1 MEIRDI
7 AVFRIELQAAGGVY
21 KLSGGREFRNYD
33 STIVRVTADD
43 GQAGWGES
51 CPFGIGY
58 LPGHAGRIRAG
69 IALLAPYLI
78 GLDPRR
84 VERIYEVMDTVLPGN
99 QDAKSAIDLACWDLF
114 GRASGLPV
122 CELLGGRADVDL
134 PLISSVSTG
143 TPEEMAA
150 KVEAFRAEGYLAH
163 SVKVGGARPEEDLAR
178 IGAIMAARKPGES
191 YLVDVNR
198 GWTLD
203 TALSV
208 ARGLKDWDIAVE
220 QPCNTYRE
228 CLSFKRRTDLP
239 LSLDEILDSPE
250 MLLQA
255 IADDALDV
263 ANIKLGKVGGLT
275 KARRMRDIC
284 ATAGIAVSVQETC
297 GSDIAFAAICHLAQ
311 STPDNVRR
319 HIWDCRELA
328 GTKTAEGA
336 PAAKAGHARATDAPG
351 LGIEP
356 LVEVL
361 GEPVAVYT

>member
-1 MEIRDI
+1 M
-7 AVFRIELQAAGGVY
+7 RITRVSVYQVGLQAAGGVY
-21 KLSGGREFRNYD
+21 KLSGGREFRSFD
-33 STIVRVTADD
+33 STIVQISADD

-51 CPFGIGY
+51 CPFGVGY

-69 IALLAPYLI
+69 VALLAPYLI
-78 GLDPRR
+78 DLDPRR
-84 VERIYEVMDTVLPGN
+84 VERVYEVMDNLLPGN
-99 QDAKSAIDLACWDLF
+99 PDAKSAIDLACWDLF
-114 GRASGLPV
+114 GKAAGLPV
-122 CELLGGRADVDL
+122 CELLGGRAEADL

-150 KVEAFRAEGYLAH
+150 KVEAFRARGYVAH

-178 IGAIMAARKPGES
+178 IGAIMAARQPGES
-191 YLVDVNR
+191 YIVDVNR

-208 ARGLKDWDIAVE
+208 ARGLRDWDLVVE

-255 IADDALDV
+255 IADDAIDV

-284 ATAGIAVSVQETC
+284 AAAGIAVSVQETC

-311 STPDNVRR
+311 STTDNVRR
-319 HIWDCRELA
+319 HIWDCRELGA
-328 GTKTAEGA
+328 TKTAEGA
-336 PAAKAGHARATDAPG
+336 PAVEAGHARAAETPG
-351 LGIEP
+351 LGIGP
-356 LVEVL
+356 LAEAL
-361 GEPVAVYT
+361 GDPVAVYT

>member
-1 MEIRDI
+1 MDCAWVPR
-7 AVFRIELQAAGGVY
+7 VVAARPQV
-21 KLSGGREFRNYD
+21 
-33 STIVRVTADD
+33 
-43 GQAGWGES
+43 
-51 CPFGIGY
+51 
-58 LPGHAGRIRAG
+58 
-69 IALLAPYLI
+69 
-78 GLDPRR
+78 
-84 VERIYEVMDTVLPGN
+84 
-99 QDAKSAIDLACWDLF
+99 
-114 GRASGLPV
+114 
-122 CELLGGRADVDL
+122 
-134 PLISSVSTG
+134 
-143 TPEEMAA
+143 
-150 KVEAFRAEGYLAH
+150 
-163 SVKVGGARPEEDLAR
+163 VGGATHHGATGLDFVYDDLEGDDAALDSTQPSR
-178 IGAIMAARKPGES
+178 GRGGAKPVERESEQFFVKLSEFTEMLKKWLDGGHGAISGRGSIAAAHPPVQPEIANKLQE
-191 YLVDVNR
+191 
-198 GWTLD
+198 WF
-203 TALSV
+203 A
-208 ARGLKDWDIAVE
+208 AGLKDWDIAVE

-255 IADDALDV
+255 IADDAIDV